1 MENKLEKIF
10 FIFKFLNKIL
20 FLKLIK
26 NLFDNNY
33 KNIFNIYN
41 TSKILSFKY

>member
-26 NLFDNNY
+26 SLFDNNY
-33 KNIFNIYN
+33 K
-41 TSKILSFKY
+41 KYF